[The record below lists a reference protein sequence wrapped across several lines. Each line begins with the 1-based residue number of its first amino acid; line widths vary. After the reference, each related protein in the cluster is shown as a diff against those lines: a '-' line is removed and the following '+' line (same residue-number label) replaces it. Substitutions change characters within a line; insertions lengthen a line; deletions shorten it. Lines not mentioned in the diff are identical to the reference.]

1 MDRND
6 DDEYAEP
13 DGVDPEWNPFS
24 TPRSLDDGP
33 GWMMAVRM
41 PAACP
46 HAEEADRRHH
56 HRHVDRRG
64 REHRPGCHGIEHE
77 RPPSPARFRVRDR
90 GRGDGPGA

>member
-33 GWMMAVRM
+33 GWDDGSPHA
-41 PAACP
+41 AACP
-46 HAEEADRRHH
+46 ACRR
-56 HRHVDRRG
+56 
-64 REHRPGCHGIEHE
+64 
-77 RPPSPARFRVRDR
+77 S
-90 GRGDGPGA
+90 